1 MSTEITEDKGWT
13 AFKEKLKNTYRLVVM
28 NDESFEEVGSYKLS
42 LLNLY
47 VAISAAI
54 VAVAILVF
62 ALIFFTPIKKF
73 VPGYGDANSGELS
86 EVNAALLELEEQA
99 KAQETYAN
107 SLRRMVTGD
116 VESEADVKEEVDNTI
131 DKLQSVSR
139 IEEDD
144 ILRKEV
150 EEDVKRQQKEMV
162 QSVSAAP
169 KEVPLEQ
176 LYFMPPITGVVSE
189 SFMPDKKHYGTDVL
203 APKNTPVK
211 AIMDGYVISADWT
224 LETGNTIAI
233 QHSNSIIS
241 FYKHNSALL
250 KEIGNY
256 VKAGEAVA
264 IIGNTGTLSDGPHL
278 HFELWH
284 KGKPINPEDYIAFE

>member
-1 MSTEITEDKGWT
+1 M
-13 AFKEKLKNTYRLVVM
+13 
-28 NDESFEEVGSYKLS
+28 
-42 LLNLY
+42 LNLY

-73 VPGYGDANSGELS
+73 VPGYGDASSGELR
-86 EVNAALLELEEQA
+86 EYNASLTELEEQV
-99 KAQETYAN
+99 KAQEIYAN

-116 VESEADVKEEVDNTI
+116 VESEADVEEVVDNTI

-139 IEEDD
+139 IKEDD

-162 QSVSAAP
+162 QSVNASP

-189 SFMPDKKHYGTDVL
+189 SFMPDKKHFGTDVL

-233 QHSNSIIS
+233 QH
-241 FYKHNSALL
+241 
-250 KEIGNY
+250 
-256 VKAGEAVA
+256 
-264 IIGNTGTLSDGPHL
+264 LSLIH
-278 HFELWH
+278 
-284 KGKPINPEDYIAFE
+284 I